1 MSVDAAAVRRIAH
14 LARIAVREG
23 EVAHLQGELNAM
35 LDFVAQLEE
44 VNVAGVEPMTSVT
57 PMRMKEREDVVT
69 DGGIA
74 DQIVRNAPAAEDHF
88 FEVPKVV
95 E

>member
-1 MSVDAAAVRRIAH
+1 MKMKRR
-14 LARIAVREG
+14 
-23 EVAHLQGELNAM
+23 
-35 LDFVAQLEE
+35 D
-44 VNVAGVEPMTSVT
+44 
-57 PMRMKEREDVVT
+57 DVVA

-74 DQIVRNAPAAEDHF
+74 DQILKNAPAAEDHF